1 MFEPRNQVVAD
12 LMRNRIENGPC
23 AGHQAN
29 RLYAREIS
37 EVEERGFRVLD
48 YYLARLAEDGF
59 DAAPDCRP
67 LYVRVTRGKATHSL
81 KVRERLSNEVDENG
95 KRSLAR
101 TGNLCVEID
110 RIVSVKEPDNDLI
123 QSYPRV
129 LQAVKREPVDQDL
142 LRDMYLER
150 AAKRKF
156 ESLLAPGPRS
166 YEERVRDTIKQ
177 FQKMALNYDE
187 TRRVRELLQ
196 LLKSTA
202 TEPDAATIEI
212 LNEYM
217 RIIDPL
223 AHGGDVALRTLTYVL
238 HGPPE
243 DEPSR
248 LDRP

>member
-1 MFEPRNQVVAD
+1 MFQPRNHVVAD
-12 LMRNRIENGPC
+12 LMRSRIACGPC

-29 RLYAREIS
+29 RLYSRGIS
-37 EVEERGFRVLD
+37 QVEERGFRVLD
-48 YYLARLAEDGF
+48 HYLSRLAEDGF
-59 DAAPDCRP
+59 DTASDRRP
-67 LYVRVTRGKATHSL
+67 LCVRVTRGKSTHSL
-81 KVRERLSNEVDENG
+81 KVRERLSNEVNEDG

-110 RIVSVKEPDNDLI
+110 RIVSIKEPDDDLI
-123 QSYPRV
+123 ESYPRV
-129 LQAVKREPVDQDL
+129 LQAVKREAVDQDL
-142 LRDMYLER
+142 LRKMYLER
-150 AAKRKF
+150 VAKRQF
-156 ESLLAPGPRS
+156 ESLLAPGPQS
-166 YEERVRDTIKQ
+166 YEERVRNTIKQ

-187 TRRVRELLQ
+187 TRRARELLQ
-196 LLKSTA
+196 QLQSAA

-223 AHGGDVALRTLTYVL
+223 AYGSDVALRTLTYVL

-248 LDRP
+248 FDRR